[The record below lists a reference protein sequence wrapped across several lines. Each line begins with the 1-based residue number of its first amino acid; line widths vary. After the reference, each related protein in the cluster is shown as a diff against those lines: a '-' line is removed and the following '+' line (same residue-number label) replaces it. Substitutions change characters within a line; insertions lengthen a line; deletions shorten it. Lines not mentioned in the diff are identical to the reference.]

1 MGEISVFHAAYL
13 IVSMAKNVTYNELRK
28 LIREEL
34 SKAYEERET
43 VPAWASDSEKEVEK
57 ELKGKITAS
66 PDARAKFPAET
77 KMKLVK
83 DELRKLGYGQTREQ
97 MRTITSMLP
106 GWVADTDPVQAF
118 LKSPHEMAAEF
129 AEEFFS

>member
-1 MGEISVFHAAYL
+1 
-13 IVSMAKNVTYNELRK
+13 MAKNVTYNELRK

-118 LKSPHEMAAEF
+118 LKSSHEMAAEF